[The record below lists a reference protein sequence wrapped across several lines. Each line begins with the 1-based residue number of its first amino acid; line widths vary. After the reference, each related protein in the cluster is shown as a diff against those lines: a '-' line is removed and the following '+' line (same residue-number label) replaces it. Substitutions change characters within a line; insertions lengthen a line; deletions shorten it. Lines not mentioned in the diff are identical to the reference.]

1 MGPIATNASLQLIYN
16 QLRSVGR
23 YHPFTANTFADW
35 ATEAGDIV
43 EVSRDGVGY
52 ASPLHAT
59 TLRWNGKQQME
70 MEANGQKERDSVAR
84 MSARA
89 FNSGAGGGAGYRSS
103 ARAKRE
109 VMNEIADEE
118 ARTSTR
124 FTQTGNMLSMA
135 VGTTSVTGKDIIA
148 YASRDKFPD
157 EGNPDKVY
165 KANDTGA
172 YYIWRGGQYIR
183 VTLDTDGNNAYWV
196 KAGDIAIAINEDGST
211 TGRINADRVYL
222 GRMSKDLLEWAG
234 DTDGVLADKIT
245 AKEVK
250 AMRLTADEI
259 ETFFAEI
266 GSAHLTGGLHMDV
279 GDIETGGDGR
289 FGSLVT
295 ADTGSFVESLDVAG
309 FEMRVADITVSGNT
323 MTIYYTDDTTQTF
336 SKATSLEPE
345 WSGGVLTLSGSPAQT
360 PALEYKVGFGNGQ
373 ADMHLGVELGDGVAT
388 NFKKILGIPM
398 KVNEL
403 SDSYP
408 GGKKNVYTSPTN
420 LTVNATPVYNNGWG
434 DARAVVESGKP
445 TSNTSNGKFSVD
457 VPARGIGSTETLQ
470 FTLQAGTVPGPN
482 GHASVIMGDVSSE
495 NPVIVGQ
502 VDIGSWYTEGRT
514 DGKADAEV
522 AMDDFALNN
531 LASNITYANVT
542 SRTLT
547 AKAHNKS
554 NTGQNAAKS
563 CTLKL
568 VQGTNCVILQVD
580 GVNVAQQTCT
590 PIETQVPSGSY
601 RDGWNDAR
609 EWVHKLGDTVY
620 GPKYLEAG
628 VTDTSTNMDEARY
641 TAHAHASLNSWSGT
655 GKAKLYKSVVTPGG
669 SDGWQ
674 FHKNYNTTSD
684 GISLGGGATAFF
696 SAREGYIDWSVRP
709 AVGSTWVTWT

>member
-23 YHPFTANTFADW
+23 YHPFTAETFADW

-148 YASRDKFPD
+148 YDNREGFPSS
-157 EGNPDKVY
+157 GNPDKVY

-245 AKEVK
+245 ARDVRT
-250 AMRLTADEI
+250 MTLTADEI
-259 ETFFAEI
+259 TTFLANIGDAEI
-266 GSAHLTGGLHMDV
+266 GSIDADDV
-279 GDIETGGDGR
+279 TSRGDISAQGDAVIQGDVVGSAFKLFTEGDTETA
-289 FGSLVT
+289 LNV
-295 ADTGSFVESLDVAG
+295 VDV
-309 FEMRVADITVSGNT
+309 TVSNGQLIITHVNG
-323 MTIYYTDDTTQTF
+323 QSETF

-345 WSGGVLTLSGSPAQT
+345 WSGGVLTLSGSPAQN
-360 PALEYKVGFGNGQ
+360 PALEYKVGFGNGT

-388 NFKKILGIPM
+388 NFKKILSIPV
-398 KVNEL
+398 KINEL
-403 SDSYP
+403 SDSYA
-408 GGKKNVYTSPTN
+408 GGKREVYSGSN
-420 LTVNATPVYNNGWG
+420 ITVNATPVYNNGWG
-434 DARAVVESGKP
+434 DARAVVEAGLP
-445 TSNTSNGKFSVD
+445 RSNTSNGNFSVD

-470 FTLQAGTVPGPN
+470 FTLQTGTVPGPN
-482 GHASVIMGDVSSE
+482 GHASVIMGNVSSE
-495 NPVIVGQ
+495 DAVIVGQ
-502 VDIGSWYTEGRT
+502 VDIGRWYTK
-514 DGKADAEV
+514 GKNDAGVTLDEP
-522 AMDDFALNN
+522 AWNA
-531 LASNITYANVT
+531 ITGSAENYT
-542 SRTLT
+542 SRTLSF
-547 AKAHNKS
+547 KAYNSS
-554 NTGQNAAKS
+554 NPSKKAEDFID
-563 CTLKL
+563 LEL
-568 VQGTNCVILQVD
+568 VQGTKCVYLKAN
-580 GVNVAQQTCT
+580 GVTLAKQTCT
-590 PIETQVPSGSY
+590 PETVTVIEYSGSFK
-601 RDGWNDAR
+601 DGWNAAR
-609 EWVHKLGDTVY
+609 AMVDTGNGVVY
-620 GPKYLEAG
+620 GPGEYVSDYPGQEAMYE
-628 VTDTSTNMDEARY
+628 VS
-641 TAHAHASLNSWSGT
+641 AHAYMNNWSGT
-655 GKAKLYKSVVTPGG
+655 GKAKLYKNTRTPGG
-669 SDGWQ
+669 WSGWAQVAGYDTSSDAV
-674 FHKNYNTTSD
+674 S
-684 GISLGGGATAFF
+684 IGGGSYVYFA
-696 SAREGYIDWSVRP
+696 ARGGYIDWAVRP
-709 AVGSTWVTWT
+709 DIGSVSVTFKRLV